1 MSTSFEQVHAQQ
13 IVGTLTTV
21 DRLIVHGHLQSFWFR
36 GLGLTRFLDRQGLHI
51 ARDFGSYVRQASDR
65 VIAHAKSIAAK
76 AGRPYIFQRRAE
88 RGKDD
93 LARQIAKRDGI
104 TQGLICVLATVELA
118 TCFALTGGGRIVP
131 RTRKC
136 LHLYFYVIDRELGFM
151 HIRLQTW
158 FPFQIQIYVN
168 GREWLARQLD
178 RRRIGYVRYENTF
191 VRIDDLGAARALCAR
206 FARGRWWRTF
216 DAFARR
222 CNPHLPLIK
231 RLGFGSYY
239 WAIDACEVATD
250 VMWSSRRLLRPV
262 LDDLFEYA
270 LRTFSADDVIRFLGQ
285 KIQPW
290 KAEVVSSHRRFP
302 PQGDTDR
309 ERRRRPEARR
319 LKHRIRRNWIKMYD
333 KWSVLRVETV
343 INSPR
348 DFRIV
353 RFERDRK
360 GKMHGRWMRMGKG
373 IGNLRRYLQVGEA
386 ANRRY
391 LDALGAAKPV
401 RHTIA
406 DLDTLC
412 TGRVVNG
419 NRCPRLNPVAA
430 PEHRI
435 FQAVLAG
442 EHAIHGFRNRDLQA
456 RLYSSPAQSPL
467 ELKSRC
473 ARVSRIIAKLRGHGL
488 VAKVPG
494 SRLYRVTERG
504 HRVMGLAIRF
514 RLLDFPQALAA

>member
-1 MSTSFEQVHAQQ
+1 MSTLFERVHAQQ

-21 DRLIVHGHLQSFWFR
+21 DRLIVHGHLRSFWYP
-36 GLGLTRFLDRQGLHI
+36 GLARFLDLQGVVI
-51 ARDFGSYVRQASDR
+51 KRDFGAYVRQASDR
-65 VIAHAKSIAAK
+65 VIAHAKSIATQAR
-76 AGRPYIFQRRAE
+76 RPYIFQRSVV

-93 LARQIAKRDGI
+93 LAREIAKRDGI
-104 TQGLICVLATVELA
+104 TQGLICVFATVELA
-118 TCFALTGGGRIVP
+118 TCFALTGGGSRIVP
-131 RTRKC
+131 CQRKC

-158 FPFQIQIYVN
+158 FPFQVQIYVN

-178 RRRIGYVRYENTF
+178 KRGIGYERYENTF
-191 VRIDDLGAARALCAR
+191 LRIDDLAAAQTICAR

-216 DAFARR
+216 NAFARR
-222 CNPHLPLIK
+222 CNPLLPLIR

-250 VMWSSRRLLRPV
+250 VMWCSRRQLRPV
-262 LDDLFEYA
+262 LDDLFDYA
-270 LRTFSADDVIRFLGQ
+270 LRTFSADDVIRFLGKQ
-285 KIQPW
+285 IRPW
-290 KAEVVSSHRRFP
+290 KSEVKSSHRCPRGR
-302 PQGDTDR
+302 GDTVK
-309 ERRRRPEARR
+309 EQRRRPEARR
-319 LKHRIRRNWIKMYD
+319 LKHRIRRNWIKFYD

-343 INSPR
+343 INRPD
-348 DFRIV
+348 DFKV
-353 RFERDRK
+353 LRFERDRR
-360 GKMHGRWMRMGKG
+360 GRLHGRWVRMNKG
-373 IGNLRRYLQVGEA
+373 IGNLWRYLQVGEA

-391 LDALGAAKPV
+391 LDALGAAKPIS
-401 RHTIA
+401 HTIA

-412 TGRVVNG
+412 SGRVVNG
-419 NRCPRLNPVAA
+419 NRCPRLNPVA
-430 PEHRI
+430 PGEHRI

-442 EHAIHGFRNRDLQA
+442 EHAIQGFRNRDLQA
-456 RLYSSPAQSPL
+456 RLYSVPAQSPK

-514 RLLDFPQALAA
+514 RLHDFPQALAA